1 VLLQA
6 QLSALVSKCKPGADD
21 LEYFLLEAGQLVGL
35 DVPPEQGAKV
45 RSRAQSQAVK
55 ATRKGSNCVAAW
67 SSAAAQWGDMHRQQL
82 YGVMLAG
89 QPKRSSGTSCGAH

>member
-1 VLLQA
+1 MRLLSLLFVLQA

-45 RSRAQSQAVK
+45 GRGAV
-55 ATRKGSNCVAAW
+55 RHP
-67 SSAAAQWGDMHRQQL
+67 SSLQL
-82 YGVMLAG
+82 FVVLVM
-89 QPKRSSGTSCGAH
+89 

>member
-6 QLSALVSKCKPGADD
+6 QLSALVSKCKPGGDD

-45 RSRAQSQAVK
+45 S
-55 ATRKGSNCVAAW
+55 
-67 SSAAAQWGDMHRQQL
+67 
-82 YGVMLAG
+82 
-89 QPKRSSGTSCGAH
+89 SSGPQSCHGA